1 MQEEDQTV
9 ACQLRLSVISWE
21 NLQICADPG
30 SINFVQ
36 IISLSV
42 KFLSEPE
49 NFEVLHQNEWKF

>member
-21 NLQICADPG
+21 NLLICADPG

-36 IISLSV
+36 ITSLGV
-42 KFLSEPE
+42 KFLSEPK
-49 NFEVLHQNEWKF
+49 NFEA